1 MKANTIFHGMKILIP
16 MVINIR
22 IGVVLDQASLKEDA
36 TAEKESKPIRV
47 CSEDDVTKAALKWT
61 LVLADNDI
69 PFRFSNIFSG
79 VPLWSSDSILDH
91 RSLPPCSNPG
101 VGISEGCF
109 VFHFVSLPLEVAW
122 PI

>member
-1 MKANTIFHGMKILIP
+1 MNSPWRGEVKANKIFYGKKTLVP
-16 MVINIR
+16 MVTDIR
-22 IGVVLDQASLKEDA
+22 TGVVLDQASLKEDA

-79 VPLWSSDSILDH
+79 VPLWSSDSVLDH
-91 RSLPPCSNPG
+91 RSLPPMFKSRHEH
-101 VGISEGCF
+101 I
-109 VFHFVSLPLEVAW
+109 
-122 PI
+122 